1 MAGSPP
7 GPSPTEVCEGQA
19 HCEFASGQL
28 VRLQRPV
35 TLYWLRQ
42 KVCVCVLALKEQKR
56 WLITPQMTSSCC
68 IDTPRPAPIQA
79 PTPITTP
86 VNEKDCASVWT
97 ERVDVSQHS
106 VGDSPHSSFTPQK
119 SLKK

>member
-7 GPSPTEVCEGQA
+7 GPSPAEVCEGQA

-42 KVCVCVLALKEQKR
+42 KVCVRVLALKEQNR
-56 WLITPQMTSSCC
+56 WLMMVQTTSSDC
-68 IDTPRPAPIQA
+68 IAEQRCGGAGLALQ
-79 PTPITTP
+79 
-86 VNEKDCASVWT
+86 VLRVCLCYLCSG
-97 ERVDVSQHS
+97 RVDA
-106 VGDSPHSSFTPQK
+106 DK
-119 SLKK
+119 ELSL